1 MRLLNLKNYFKLQS
15 KHEQQRIIYMNN
27 NKQLKLNIMNTQLQ
41 NYLDLQ
47 NKIDRI
53 EQLTNADWDT
63 RYMLEKFVPT
73 VWNDSFDVQD
83 IIDYITV
90 KLHEVIT
97 KLENEKEIITT
108 QTK

>member
-1 MRLLNLKNYFKLQS
+1 
-15 KHEQQRIIYMNN
+15 MNN

-53 EQLTNADWDT
+53 EKLTNADWDT
-63 RYMLEKFVPT
+63 RYMLEKFVHT
-73 VWNDSFDVQD
+73 VWNDGFDVED

-90 KLHEVIT
+90 KLHDTIA

>member
-1 MRLLNLKNYFKLQS
+1 
-15 KHEQQRIIYMNN
+15 
-27 NKQLKLNIMNTQLQ
+27 MNTQLQ

-53 EQLTNADWDT
+53 EKLTNADWDT
-63 RYMLEKFVPT
+63 RYMLEKFVTT
-73 VWNDSFDVQD
+73 VWNYGFDVQD

-97 KLENEKEIITT
+97 KLENEKQIVTT
-108 QTK
+108 KNV

>member
-1 MRLLNLKNYFKLQS
+1 
-15 KHEQQRIIYMNN
+15 
-27 NKQLKLNIMNTQLQ
+27 MNTQLE
-41 NYLDLQ
+41 NYLELQ

-53 EQLTNADWDT
+53 EKLTNADWDT
-63 RYMLEKFVPT
+63 RYYLEKFVPT
-73 VWNDSFDVQD
+73 VWNDGFDVQD

-97 KLENEKEIITT
+97 KLEIEEEIITT

>member
-1 MRLLNLKNYFKLQS
+1 
-15 KHEQQRIIYMNN
+15 
-27 NKQLKLNIMNTQLQ
+27 MNTQLQ

-53 EQLTNADWDT
+53 EKLTNAEWDT
-63 RYMLEKFVPT
+63 RYMLEKFVPD
-73 VWNDSFDVQD
+73 VWNDGFDVQD

-90 KLHEVIT
+90 KLHKVIT
-97 KLENEKEIITT
+97 KLENESKIVTT

>member
-1 MRLLNLKNYFKLQS
+1 M
-15 KHEQQRIIYMNN
+15 
-27 NKQLKLNIMNTQLQ
+27 Q
-41 NYLDLQ
+41 NSLDTQ

-53 EQLTNADWDT
+53 EKLTNAEWDT

-73 VWNDSFDVQD
+73 VWNDGFDVQD

-97 KLENEKEIITT
+97 KLENEKRIETT
-108 QTK
+108 NTK